1 MSMPTLWAS
10 WSALQS
16 AWCLGAR
23 TTDLVVLCSRG
34 LVTPHAVDL
43 VASCSSYLVSCCPL
57 CSPGTQVSKRSGI
70 LLPALRTKWTAV
82 LAGSLRPGVLCP
94 SPAGPVPAVP
104 VRCYLAS
111 HPVDLVVSSFNGLV
125 PRRPLRGSG
134 DLPFLRSDIMQPTLQ
149 IWRPAVP
156 RGEHLLQHAHV
167 KPHVAGASNVRDTV
181 FMPLARLQ
189 HTLLSSR
196 SRMLHFGCRLA
207 RMSSKFQSSV
217 LTGSSPEDPD
227 AHRRISPPRTSEN
240 PSI

>member
-1 MSMPTLWAS
+1 MFARARVALCMTFLGLVVRPKQRWTAGPSCVFQQTRATGVLKWPGVLVP
-10 WSALQS
+10 ALQTWTS
-16 AWCLGAR
+16 VGSSTMADSTSR
-23 TTDLVVLCSRG
+23 T
-34 LVTPHAVDL
+34 
-43 VASCSSYLVSCCPL
+43 
-57 CSPGTQVSKRSGI
+57 SK
-70 LLPALRTKWTAV
+70 
-82 LAGSLRPGVLCP
+82 RPGVLCP